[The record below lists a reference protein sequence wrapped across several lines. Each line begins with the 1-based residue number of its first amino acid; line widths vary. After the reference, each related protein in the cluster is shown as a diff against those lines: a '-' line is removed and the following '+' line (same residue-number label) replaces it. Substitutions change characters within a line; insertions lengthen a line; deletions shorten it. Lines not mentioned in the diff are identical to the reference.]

1 MKLMIVYATT
11 EGQTQKICEFLRDET
26 EKAGHVPA
34 LFDAV
39 VTPPAP
45 DEFDAVIVA
54 ASLHGGKYQLS
65 VKNFVQ
71 THHKALNRMNTAF
84 LSVSLT
90 AAADEP
96 ESWKELKQHTEDFLL
111 ETGWNPG
118 VTEQVAGA
126 LRYTQYDFF
135 KRFIM
140 RMISSRSGGD
150 TDTSRD
156 HEYTDWKQVKGVI
169 GKMEEL
175 MGKSIA

>member
-11 EGQTQKICEFLRDET
+11 EGQTRKICEFLRDES
-26 EKAGHVPA
+26 EKAGHIPA

-45 DEFDAVIVA
+45 DEFDAVVVA
-54 ASLHGGKYQLS
+54 ASLHGGKYHQA
-65 VKNFVQ
+65 VRHFVQ
-71 THHKALNRMNTAF
+71 THHKTLNRMDSVF

-90 AAADEP
+90 AATDEP
-96 ESWKELKQHTEDFLL
+96 ESWKELKQHTDDFLL

-126 LRYTQYDFF
+126 LLYTQYDFF

-140 RMISSRSGGD
+140 RMISSRAGGD
-150 TDTSRD
+150 TDTGKD
-156 HEYTDWKQVKGVI
+156 YEYTDWNQVKGVI
-169 GKMEEL
+169 HKIEQMKGK
-175 MGKSIA
+175 ITA